1 MELALNMLP
10 GGTSANDG
18 SSDRTSIIDWDDLPV
33 LCDNEGLDKNI
44 DLLKN
49 DGVEEGSTPI
59 KDHDDTP
66 IKPDNDADSDI
77 AKEFDRLNIDTVE
90 EPPTLIQD
98 QGCTRV
104 ESKEHANKDI
114 AEDTDHPKKDCM
126 EKKGFKAKL
135 KEHEEAIKSSNE
147 SSDDEEFD
155 WYGWANFVLD
165 NLDELRKGSLNVMK
179 HTMAIEDRVD
189 RDFSKFKAEIQAM
202 QDAQESTKAEIEG
215 VKATLEEYAK
225 ENESLKDAIGEQESK
240 ITALMDENRT
250 FKQQIGSLLYTT
262 RLLEDKMDRLGS
274 EVKDLAT
281 L

>member
-1 MELALNMLP
+1 MELAPNMLP

-33 LCDNEGLDKNI
+33 LCDNEGLDKKI
-44 DLLKN
+44 DLSKN

-59 KDHDDTP
+59 KDDDDTSV
-66 IKPDNDADSDI
+66 KPDNDTDSDI
-77 AKEFDRLNIDTVE
+77 AKEFDRLNIDTVK

-98 QGCTRV
+98 QGYTRV
-104 ESKEHANKDI
+104 ESKEHANKGI
-114 AEDTDHPKKDCM
+114 AEDTDHPKNGCM
-126 EKKGFKAKL
+126 EEKNGFEAQLKEHEAKR
-135 KEHEEAIKSSNE
+135 KEHEEAIKFSNE

-165 NLDELRKGSLNVMK
+165 NLHELRKGSLNVMK
-179 HTMAIEDRVD
+179 HAMAIEDRVD
-189 RDFSKFKAEIQAM
+189 RDFSKFKAEIQAL
-202 QDAQESTKAEIEG
+202 QDVQESTKAEIEG

-240 ITALMDENRT
+240 ITALMDENWT

-262 RLLEDKMDRLGS
+262 RLLEDKMDGWF
-274 EVKDLAT
+274 
-281 L
+281 